1 MLIARN
7 IYAMLLLFPLS
18 VAAADGTAVPSDPA
32 TWSTEFLRRS
42 QPTEECPG
50 GTVEQAE
57 KHMTVSEAYSPERF
71 ETIFPGLLRSLRGIG
86 DTDLVRSVYL
96 KSDLPG
102 GKFWGQGG
110 YLVARGD
117 CIIHV
122 NVISYD
128 N

>member
-1 MLIARN
+1 MLIARSL
-7 IYAMLLLFPLS
+7 YAMLLLFPRS
-18 VAAADGTAVPSDPA
+18 VDAADIAVVPSDPA
-32 TWSTEFLRRS
+32 TWSSEFLRRS

-71 ETIFPGLLRSLRGIG
+71 EAIYPSLLRSLKGIEG
-86 DTDLVRSVYL
+86 TDRFHSFYL

-102 GKFWGQGG
+102 GRFWGQGG
-110 YLVARGD
+110 YLVVRGT

-122 NVISYD
+122 NVTIYD